1 MIGPGDVE
9 RRVGAVIL
17 AAGLSTRMGRPK
29 CWLPLGGR
37 PLFLYSVEAAVRA
50 GLHPVILVG
59 SEDPR
64 PFREVVKDW
73 TVEVVPNPERHRG
86 MSTSLIRG
94 LNQLQGRV
102 QAVMIL
108 LADQPLVTESLISA
122 LLQEYQMGYKAGV
135 RIVRPT
141 FEGLPGHPVLID
153 EELFSEMM
161 AITGDEGGR
170 SVLARHRDRMKM
182 VPWGDERA
190 GLDIDT
196 PHAYQQLLKT
206 FLPVQQGCGDHSRS
220 EGKRV
225 DPEPPST
232 RAQ

>member
-1 MIGPGDVE
+1 MIGPGDLE

-29 CWLPLGGR
+29 CWLPVGGR

-50 GLHPVILVG
+50 RLHPVILVG

-64 PFREVVKDW
+64 PFRDVVKDW
-73 TVEVVPNPERHRG
+73 AVEVVPNPERHRG

-94 LNQLQGRV
+94 LAKLQGRV

-108 LADQPLVTESLISA
+108 LADQPLVTESLILV
-122 LLQEYQMGYKAGV
+122 LLQEYRMGYKAGV

-182 VPWGDERA
+182 VPWGDERV

-196 PHAYQQLLKT
+196 PHAYQQLLKM
-206 FLPVQQGCGDHSRS
+206 LPLVQQGRGVHSRL
-220 EGKRV
+220 EGERV
-225 DPEPPST
+225 GPEAPST
-232 RAQ
+232 GAL